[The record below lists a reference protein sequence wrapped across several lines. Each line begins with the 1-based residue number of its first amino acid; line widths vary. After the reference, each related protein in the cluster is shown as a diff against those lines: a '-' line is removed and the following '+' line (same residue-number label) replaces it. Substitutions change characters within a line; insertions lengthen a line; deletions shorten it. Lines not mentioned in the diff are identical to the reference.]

1 MESTKTASFQIKLPD
16 FCSSCTVEVE
26 AVVEEDANDRHDVV
40 FGRRFCQEQNMICD
54 FKYKKVIW
62 EDLSMPMNKSKN

>member
-1 MESTKTASFQIKLPD
+1 M
-16 FCSSCTVEVE
+16 E